1 MSLEENGS
9 DSRRK
14 LKESLTLLRIM
25 DSRDIFEFFSETGH
39 LPINRSPFFDSRQ
52 AAVDI
57 DFGSVRGMML
67 GLAIGDALGA
77 PTEGMFPEERRS
89 RFGDIEDY
97 QPNRD
102 DGREVGIPTDD
113 SQLAFWT
120 VEQLLEDESFEPDH
134 LARRFCRG
142 RLYGA
147 GGSVREFIENY
158 SENDQAWF
166 VAGAVS
172 AGNGALMRIP
182 GIILPYID
190 APDGLWVDTALSAM
204 ITHRDSASVASCVA
218 FTQLCWEVLQRDV
231 PPDPHWWVETFLCCS
246 RGLETDRSHRPRD
259 PSIPIDFQGTVSKF
273 VNQHVASAFQED
285 RTVMEVSNYWY
296 SGAYLLETV
305 PTAMYILMRH
315 GEDPE
320 EAVVRAVTDTK
331 DNDTIAAIVGAAV
344 GAMHGVDGLPDR
356 WIRGLTGRTQAS
368 DDGRMF
374 DLLDAAEQQW
384 G

>member
-1 MSLEENGS
+1 
-9 DSRRK
+9 
-14 LKESLTLLRIM
+14 M

-39 LPINRSPFFDSRQ
+39 LPINRSPLFDS
-52 AAVDI
+52 APASVDI
-57 DFGSVRGMML
+57 DFRDVRGMLL

-77 PTEGMFPEERRS
+77 PTEGMLPEERRS

-120 VEQLLEDESFEPDH
+120 VEQLLEDESFVPDQ

-147 GGSVREFIENY
+147 GGSVREFMENY
-158 SENDQAWF
+158 REKDQAWF
-166 VAGAVS
+166 VAGAPS

-182 GIILPYID
+182 GMILPYID
-190 APDGLWVDTALSAM
+190 EPDGLWVDTALSAM

-218 FTQLCWEVLQRDV
+218 FTQLCWEALQRDV
-231 PPDPHWWVETFLCCS
+231 TPDPHWWVEPFTRCA

-259 PSIPIDFQGTVSKF
+259 PSIPIEFQGTVSEF
-273 VNQHVASAFQED
+273 VEQHVVPAYREH

-305 PTAMYILMRH
+305 PTVLYILMRH
-315 GEDPE
+315 GEHPE
-320 EAVVRAVTDTK
+320 EAIVRAVTDTK
-331 DNDTIAAIVGAAV
+331 DNDTVAAIVGSAV
-344 GAMHGVDGLPDR
+344 GAMHGVDELPDR
-356 WIRGLTGRTQAS
+356 WIRGLTGRTRAS